1 MMTVV
6 TLVDRLVA
14 GGAER
19 IAAQVAA
26 GLDADRFRSIICVSR
41 WSEQSRD
48 AAAVAQRA
56 ALETAGLRVLALGR
70 RGRADV
76 LSWRALTAV
85 LRGSR
90 ADVLHAHMFGSNVWA
105 SVLGPA
111 CGVPLVL
118 AHDHGLPHRHQSTF
132 ERVVTRAV
140 VARGATRLVAVS
152 EADRARMV
160 AEGLPGERILV
171 VPNGVSSP
179 AGVCDRAAARARL
192 GIATD
197 IPLAVAVGRL
207 HAVKAFDVL
216 LRAAEPLRRLV
227 PGALVLVAGE
237 GPERPRLEA
246 LRDELGAGDVVR
258 LLGRREDVWDLL
270 AACDV
275 TVSCSHSEASPLA
288 IMEYMGAGRAT
299 VATAVGGVPEVVRDG
314 VEGVLVMP
322 DDPEALAFGL
332 AALLDDPQ
340 RADAL
345 GAAARTRQVERFSLS
360 AAISRLEAIYEDER
374 VAGSLSRPV
383 SRGHA

>member
-26 GLDADRFRSIICVSR
+26 GLDPGRFRSIICVSR

-48 AAAVAQRA
+48 AGAVAQRA
-56 ALETAGLRVLALGR
+56 ALEAAGLRVLALR
-70 RGRADV
+70 RRTRADV
-76 LSWRALTAV
+76 LGWRALTSV

-118 AHDHGLPHRHQSTF
+118 AHDHGVPHRQSSAF
-132 ERVVTRAV
+132 ERMVTRAV

-152 EADRARMV
+152 QADRARMV
-160 AEGLPGERILV
+160 ADGLPGERILV
-171 VPNGVSSP
+171 APNGVPSP
-179 AGVCDRAAARARL
+179 ARVCDRAAARARL
-192 GIATD
+192 GIGTD
-197 IPLAVAVGRL
+197 VPLAVAVGRL

-227 PGALVLVAGE
+227 PRAWVLVAGE
-237 GPERPRLEA
+237 GPDRARLEA

-258 LLGRREDVWDLL
+258 LLGRREDVCDLL

-275 TVSCSHSEASPLA
+275 AVSCSHSEASPLA
-288 IMEYMGAGRAT
+288 VMEYMGAGRAT

-314 VEGVLVMP
+314 VEGVLVAP
-322 DDPEALAFGL
+322 DDPDALATAL
-332 AALLDDPQ
+332 AALLGDPL
-340 RADAL
+340 RAATL
-345 GAAARTRQVERFSLS
+345 GGAARKRQVERFSLA
-360 AAISRLEAIYEDER
+360 AAISRFEALYASGG
-374 VAGSLSRPV
+374 VAAG
-383 SRGHA
+383 